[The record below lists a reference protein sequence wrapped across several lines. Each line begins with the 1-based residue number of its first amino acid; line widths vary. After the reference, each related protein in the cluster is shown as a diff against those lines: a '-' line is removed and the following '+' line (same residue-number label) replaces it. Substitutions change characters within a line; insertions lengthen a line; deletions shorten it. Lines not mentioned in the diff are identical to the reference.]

1 MVHAKLSNLFF
12 QLIVFNSGIPGQK
25 NLIIHDYAEKS
36 PPRIM
41 IN

>member
-25 NLIIHDYAEKS
+25 N
-36 PPRIM
+36 
-41 IN
+41 